1 MADEAVDGDLGE
13 YEDSGVK
20 PVDIHEIEEEEE
32 EETGSIMIMIEKM
45 IKVGKETIKSQDG
58 EDEAAE
64 LIEAAAAGV
73 EETNDYHITNIGDD
87 GRTSPTTTTTTTEI
101 VVKERIVVAERTRR
115 MTRREK

>member
-1 MADEAVDGDLGE
+1 MADEAVDGDLE
-13 YEDSGVK
+13 EDEDLGVK
-20 PVDIHEIEEEEE
+20 PVDIHEVEEEE
-32 EETGSIMIMIEKM
+32 EETGSIMIMIENM

-64 LIEAAAAGV
+64 LIEAAVAGV
-73 EETNDYHITNIGDD
+73 EETNDYHIMNIGDD
-87 GRTSPTTTTTTTEI
+87 GRTSPTTTMEIEI